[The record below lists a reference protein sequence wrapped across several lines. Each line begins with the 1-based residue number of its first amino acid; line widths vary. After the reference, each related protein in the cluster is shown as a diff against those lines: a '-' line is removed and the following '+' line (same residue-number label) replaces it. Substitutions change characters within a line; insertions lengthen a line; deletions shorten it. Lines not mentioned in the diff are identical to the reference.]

1 MELMFSPDA
10 LDDLN
15 YWKQSGAVINQRKI
29 QKILKSMKTDACSGL
44 GHPEPL
50 TGNLSRYWSRR
61 IDKKN
66 SIVYEIFEEE
76 QVINVVSLRGHYF
89 DK

>member
-1 MELMFSPDA
+1 
-10 LDDLN
+10 
-15 YWKQSGAVINQRKI
+15 
-29 QKILKSMKTDACSGL
+29 MKTDACSGL

-66 SIVYEIFEEE
+66 RIVYEIFEEE

>member
-15 YWKQSGAVINQRKI
+15 YWKQSGAVISQRKI

-66 SIVYEIFEEE
+66 RIVYEIFEEE

>member
-1 MELMFSPDA
+1 
-10 LDDLN
+10 
-15 YWKQSGAVINQRKI
+15 
-29 QKILKSMKTDACSGL
+29 
-44 GHPEPL
+44 L

-66 SIVYEIFEEE
+66 RIVYEIFEEE